1 MIEDLNHQ
9 LKTATTKSQEFE
21 SKYSEMSKEL
31 ALKVKEIQGFLI
43 HIYCFFCNNL
53 VKLNCME
60 IVVAFCKL
68 ALFFVVV

>member
-31 ALKVKEIQGFLI
+31 ALKVKEIQGYSYSYLL
-43 HIYCFFCNNL
+43 FFCNNL

-60 IVVAFCKL
+60 IMVAFCKL